1 MNPDF
6 PEGSHG
12 QRPGGSQSVL
22 WEVDLGKLVDR
33 SDLAG
38 SIACESEHGVEMPES
53 MFEPGT
59 MVCLGARPEVV
70 GAVVSVVQGLGETE
84 YGVFHD
90 GAVHS
95 YFSSQLER
103 LPTPSPAGRVTAAEL
118 HAALTATLLLDENS
132 DYLHIRN
139 AGRIDF
145 EPYQYRPV
153 LKLVQADRP
162 RILIA
167 DDVGVGKT
175 IEACLILKEL
185 QARGRADR
193 VLVVCPKPL
202 VVDEKWRGEL
212 RRFDEDFVHLDSRS
226 LRWCLAETAREGEWP
241 SRYRKAIL
249 PYSLL
254 DETLLTG
261 MAKGQKR
268 QHGLDDLIGDIQFD
282 LLVVDEAHH
291 IRNPETKA
299 YQNVQ
304 RLVAASDAVVMLSA
318 TPIQLKSRDL
328 FTLVNLLRDDLVPEP
343 GDFDVMLEPN
353 GHLHAAALAARAGR
367 DGWSHEVAT
376 HVAKVLATAWGRDV
390 LDADPRVEELRG
402 MLSEGPTE
410 DRSRVR
416 VIRLI
421 ESLNTFSEIV
431 TRTRR
436 RDIGE
441 FTTRKPSAP
450 EVDFTPQQQVVYDAT
465 IELAATIA
473 EARMPRIPLK
483 FLLSTLLRQAAS
495 SVTGLAPL
503 IEDVLANRL
512 YGAETSGE
520 DDDALLPFEEVEA
533 FRADIRALQ
542 RLASELIG
550 APDPK
555 VDLLRQIVEGKGRD
569 ANNKVLVFSTFRHTI
584 AYLHQRCREWNV
596 RVGVMHGGVSDDDR
610 FDVRRRFK
618 LDRAD
623 PDAFDVLLCSE
634 VGTEGLDYQFCDTL
648 VNYDI
653 PWNPMRIEQRI
664 GRIDRRG
671 QKSEAVAIINILT
684 RGTIEAEIYDRC
696 FSRIGVFNRALGGS
710 EQILGEITDS
720 VVDIATSLRM
730 TGEERRTALRQIA
743 DNQIARVEEEQRLE
757 DQQAD
762 LLGYAGRAFGDEVAE
777 ASSDWLNE
785 TKIAGLVRRYFESMQ
800 PGRMIAL
807 RPGRVA
813 RIPLSSETASSL
825 LADLER
831 HDIDAV
837 RLKRHLRRDKVILS
851 LTTDPALAEDS
862 NDIELLGPT
871 HPLARLAAE
880 VAKTSSTMTTAV
892 RVVSD
897 LVPAGRYPVGVYS
910 WTRLGVRDALTLR
923 FVAGSAEIESVAA
936 TLISKAVADGE
947 THAPDGDDFRALGH
961 RHAELWGTARAE
973 HQRRH
978 KDAVDRRIAALTA
991 QRRRRLAEIQRRV
1004 DTATHPDIATMRS
1017 GELRAA
1023 EAAYEK
1029 LVDEQRAA
1037 RMRAD
1042 LKASHLADVLLEVVA
1057 P

>member
-1 MNPDF
+1 MV
-6 PEGSHG
+6 
-12 QRPGGSQSVL
+12 R
-22 WEVDLGKLVDR
+22 LV
-33 SDLAG
+33 
-38 SIACESEHGVEMPES
+38 
-53 MFEPGT
+53 
-59 MVCLGARPEVV
+59 ARPETV
-70 GAVVSVVQGLGETE
+70 GAVVSAEQGPGETQ
-84 YGVFHD
+84 YLVFHD
-90 GAVHS
+90 GAVHT
-95 YFSSQLER
+95 YFAEQLEQ
-103 LPTPSPAGRVTAAEL
+103 LATPSAARRVAAAEL

-132 DYLHIRN
+132 DYLHARN

-185 QARGRADR
+185 QARGRAES

-202 VVDEKWRGEL
+202 VVDEKWRREL
-212 RRFDEDFVHLDSRS
+212 QRFDEDFVHLDSKT
-226 LRWCLAETAREGEWP
+226 LRWCVEETAREGEWP

-261 MAKGQKR
+261 TANGRKR
-268 QHGLDDLIGDIQFD
+268 QQGLDDLIGDIHFD

-328 FTLVNLLRDDLVPEP
+328 FTLVNLLRDDLVPDP
-343 GDFDVMLEPN
+343 ADFDVMLEPN
-353 GHLHAAALAARAGR
+353 GHLYAAALAARFGQ
-367 DGWSHEVAT
+367 DGWSKKVAT
-376 HVAKVLATAWGRDV
+376 HVAKAMATAWGRDV
-390 LDADPRVEELRG
+390 LVADPRVDELRSS
-402 MLSEGPTE
+402 LAQSPTE
-410 DRSRVR
+410 DRDRVR
-416 VIRLI
+416 VIRLV

-450 EVDFTPQQQVVYDAT
+450 EVDFTPQQQAVYDTA
-465 IELAATIA
+465 IELGARIA
-473 EARMPRIPLK
+473 EARTPGIPIK

-503 IEDVLANRL
+503 IEDVFENRL
-512 YGAETSGE
+512 RGAETSGE
-520 DDDALLPFEEVEA
+520 SDEVALTSDGAEA
-533 FRADIRALQ
+533 FRTEIRGLQ
-542 RLASELIG
+542 YLAAELID

-555 VDLLRQIVEGKGRD
+555 VELLRQIVEGKGQD

-584 AYLHQRCREWNV
+584 AYLHERCQDWNV
-596 RVGVMHGGVSDDDR
+596 RVGVMHGGIPDDLR

-618 LDRAD
+618 LERAD
-623 PDAFDVLLCSE
+623 PDAYDVLLCSE
-634 VGTEGLDYQFCDTL
+634 IGTEGLDYQFCDTL

-671 QKSEAVAIINILT
+671 QKSETVAIINLLT

-696 FSRIGVFNRALGGS
+696 FSRIGVFNHALGGS
-710 EQILGEITDS
+710 EQILGEITEA

-730 TGEERRTALRQIA
+730 TGEERRAALRQIA
-743 DNQIARVEEEQRLE
+743 DNQIARIEEEQRLE

-762 LLGYAGRAFGDEVAE
+762 LLGYAGKTFDDDVAE
-777 ASSDWLNE
+777 ASSEWLDE
-785 TKIAGLVRRYFESMQ
+785 TKMASLVRRYFESAQ
-800 PGRMIAL
+800 PGRTIAL

-813 RIPLSSETASSL
+813 KIPLSSEISSSL

-831 HDIDAV
+831 HGIGAV
-837 RLKRHLRRDKVILS
+837 RLKRHLRGDKVILS
-851 LTTDPALAEDS
+851 LTTDPVLAEDS
-862 NDIELLGPT
+862 DDIELLGPM

-880 VAKTSSTMTTAV
+880 VAKPGGAMEATV
-892 RVVSD
+892 RVCSD
-897 LVPAGRYPVGVYS
+897 LVPAGRYPVGIYS
-910 WTRLGVRDALTLR
+910 WTRFGVRDALTLR
-923 FVAGSAEIESVAA
+923 FVATSPEIEYNAA
-936 TLISKAVADGE
+936 TLISAAVS
-947 THAPDGDDFRALGH
+947 DGDTHSLNGDDVLALRH
-961 RHAELWGTARAE
+961 RHAELWGTARGD

-978 KDAVDRRIAALTA
+978 EDVVDRRIAALTS
-991 QRRRRLAEIQRRV
+991 QKKRRLTEIQRRV
-1004 DTATHPDIATMRS
+1004 DAATHPDIATMRI

-1023 EAAYEK
+1023 EAAYDK
-1029 LVDEQRAA
+1029 LLDEQRAA
-1037 RMRAD
+1037 RRRAD
-1042 LKASHLADVLLEVVA
+1042 LKTSHLADILLEVVA